1 MRLKHLE
8 LLGYKTFAARTE
20 FLFDK
25 GVTAIVG
32 PNGSGK
38 SNVADAVRWVLGE
51 QSFSLL
57 RAKRSEDMIFAG
69 SERRARLGMAEAT
82 ITLDNSDQWL
92 PIDFGEVAITRRCY
106 RSGENEYLLNGS
118 RVRRRDIADILAK
131 SGLARRTYTVIGQGL
146 VDAALSLRPQERRM
160 LIEEAAGLTLYQSR
174 RADALNR
181 LDETTRNVLRVHDLA
196 AEIAPRLNRLRRQSE
211 RAQEHA
217 LTRQELD
224 KMLQVWYGYQW
235 KRGQDELR
243 RRRAIDSYQRGRLD
257 TQRERVRDQSEHIA
271 QLRAHQNRLRQ
282 QLGAWHRES
291 SALHTQSEAIQR
303 DLAVLQER
311 HRLLLD
317 RRQGVLSEIY
327 PLEASHEAQVEQI
340 SSVRADLSA
349 LIETLNRHQ
358 ESESQAQA
366 ALDAHQEQATKL
378 LAAQSAAREELLAF
392 RTQIAEGSSR
402 LARFQEQQRQT
413 LADQQTHRDACRSL
427 QAQASGLESDLGA
440 TGTRLQA
447 IAARIDEAKAE
458 RARCD
463 QQIVAVQE
471 RLQDL
476 ERQRNEW
483 VGQQGRLQ
491 ERYSLLTRMRR
502 EGTGLY
508 DGVRSVLRLARSSQ
522 DTPSHLE
529 GIVGTVA
536 ELIQVPRELETAV
549 EVALAGQL
557 QNVVTES
564 WRDAQSAIEH
574 LKRTRQGRATFLPL
588 DTLRPARPIRPPR
601 MDGVIGLA
609 SALVDCEPRLSPI
622 VDHLLGRTI
631 VCRSLSVA
639 RQVLDTQEGGY
650 QIVTP
655 EGELVRS
662 SGAVTGGTTRQR
674 RGGGVLAREREWRE
688 LPAQLQELKANRRS
702 LEASIADQTTQIES
716 LRRQVDTLVERQQA
730 EEGLSRQ
737 IEQRRVQIQ
746 QEVQRLER
754 ERDWHTSLADDAEQ
768 SLADLGARETALQQE
783 VQALQSR
790 VGAQETQLAG
800 LQTQIDKQDDRE
812 LNACLAECRARVA
825 TTRQQQ
831 AAKQAELAGYERS
844 LRQIEEQ
851 IAQRRRQSDELV
863 GELHG
868 TQARVGKLHQT
879 EHALGVKIQAHA
891 EQIGPAEQELAE
903 LESQQVQLE
912 EQEEQ
917 ARTRLQDLEAQYS
930 RVRLQVARQEDY
942 MDSLRRQIEGDLGLV
957 ELDMGEELSGQPL
970 LPLGPL
976 VSSLP
981 EVEVLPESLEE
992 QINALKRRLRRLEP
1006 VNPDAPTEYNEAN
1019 QRHTF
1024 LSGQAQDLEQ
1034 AIADLK
1040 QVIAELDEVMERE
1053 FKRTFGTVARE
1064 FRTYFQRLFGG
1075 GSARLQL
1082 TDPDDLMSTGI
1093 DIVARPPGKRQ
1104 QGLALLSGGER
1115 ALTAAAL
1122 VFAVLTASPTPFCV
1136 LDEVD
1141 AALDE
1146 ANVGRFRAVLK
1157 TLAQE
1162 TQFVIITHNRY
1173 TIEIADI
1180 VYGISMDADGTS
1192 CVISHRLEQPEAEA
1206 QDDR

>member
-20 FLFDK
+20 FRFDA

-118 RVRRRDIADILAK
+118 QVRRRDIADLLAK

-174 RADALNR
+174 RADTLNK
-181 LDETTRNVLRVHDLA
+181 LDETTRNVLRVRDLV
-196 AEIAPRLNRLRRQSE
+196 AEISPRLNRLRRQAE

-217 LTRQELD
+217 LARQELD
-224 KMLQVWYGYQW
+224 KMLQVWYGYEW

-243 RRRAIDSYQRGRLD
+243 RRRAIDSYQLGRLE

-271 QLRAHQNRLRQ
+271 QLRTHQNHLRQ
-282 QLGAWHRES
+282 QLGVWHRES
-291 SALHTQSEAIQR
+291 SALHAQSEAIQR

-317 RRQGVLSEIY
+317 RQQQVFSETA
-327 PLEASHEAQVEQI
+327 PLEASREAQVEQI
-340 SSVRADLSA
+340 ASAQTDLSA
-349 LIETLNRHQ
+349 LLVTLNRHQ
-358 ESESQAQA
+358 ESEKEAQA
-366 ALDAHQEQATKL
+366 ALNVHRERLAELLTAQTAAQEDL
-378 LAAQSAAREELLAF
+378 LAL
-392 RTQIAEGSSR
+392 RTQIAEDSSR
-402 LARFQEQQRQT
+402 LAQFQEQRRQL
-413 LADQQTHRDACRSL
+413 LADQQNHHDACRSL
-427 QAQASGLESDLGA
+427 QAQASAQESDLGA
-440 TGTRLQA
+440 TETRLQA
-447 IAARIDEAKAE
+447 IATEIDEAEAE
-458 RARCD
+458 RTQCE
-463 QQIVAVQE
+463 QQIVAIQA

-476 ERQRNEW
+476 ERQKNELE
-483 VGQQGRLQ
+483 GRQGRLQ
-491 ERYSLLTRMRR
+491 ERYTLLTRMRR
-502 EGTGLY
+502 EGAGLY
-508 DGVRSVLRLARSSQ
+508 DGVRSVLRQARSSQ
-522 DTPSHLE
+522 DAPSHLE

-557 QNVVTES
+557 QSVVVDS
-564 WRDAQSAIEH
+564 WRDAQAAIDH
-574 LKRTRQGRATFLPL
+574 LKRTREGRATFLPL
-588 DTLRPARPIRPPR
+588 DTLRPARSIRPPR
-601 MDGVIGLA
+601 MDGIIGLA
-609 SALVDCEPRLSPI
+609 STLVDCEPRIRPI
-622 VDHLLGRTI
+622 ADHLLGRTI
-631 VCRSLSVA
+631 VCRNLSVA
-639 RQVLDTQEGGY
+639 RRLLDAMEGGY

-662 SGAVTGGTTRQR
+662 SGAVTGGTNRQR
-674 RGGGVLAREREWRE
+674 RGGGILAREREWRE
-688 LPAQLQELKANRRS
+688 LPAQLQQLKVNRRS
-702 LEASIADQTTQIES
+702 FQASIEGETTQADSIRRHIDTLAKRQQTQES
-716 LRRQVDTLVERQQA
+716 LRRSVEMHRA
-730 EEGLSRQ
+730 
-737 IEQRRVQIQ
+737 QIQ
-746 QEVQRLER
+746 QEIQRVER
-754 ERDWHTSLADDAEQ
+754 ERDWHSTLADDAERN
-768 SLADLGARETALQQE
+768 LTDLCEREAALQQE
-783 VQALQSR
+783 MQNLQSR
-790 VGAQETQLAG
+790 ASAQETQLAD

-812 LNACLAECRARVA
+812 LNARLIECRAQVA
-825 TTRQQQ
+825 AIGQLQ
-831 AAKQAELAGYERS
+831 AARRAERAGYERS

-851 IAQRRRQSDELV
+851 IAQRRRQSDELAE
-863 GELHG
+863 ELQR
-868 TQARVGKLHQT
+868 TKSRVVKLHQT
-879 EHALGVKIQAHA
+879 EHTLGVEIQAHA
-891 EQIGPAEQELAE
+891 ERIGPAEQELAE
-903 LESQQVQLE
+903 LEDKQLQSE
-912 EQEEQ
+912 EQEGQ
-917 ARTRLQDLEAQYS
+917 TRTRLQDLEAQYS
-930 RVRLQVARQEDY
+930 RVRLQVARQEDH
-942 MDSLRRQIEGDLGLV
+942 MNSLRQQIESDLGLV
-957 ELDMGEELSGQPL
+957 ELDMGDELSGQPL

-981 EVEVLPESLEE
+981 EVEVLPENLDE
-992 QINALKRRLRRLEP
+992 QIHAFKRRMRRLGP
-1006 VNPDAPTEYNEAN
+1006 VNPDAPVEYAEVS
-1019 QRHTF
+1019 QRHAF
-1024 LSGQAQDLEQ
+1024 LSSQAQDLEQ
-1034 AIADLK
+1034 AISDLK

-1053 FKRTFGTVARE
+1053 FRRTFSTVARE
-1064 FRTYFQRLFGG
+1064 FRAYFQKLFGG

-1082 TDPDDLMSTGI
+1082 TDPEDLMSTGI

-1122 VFAVLTASPTPFCV
+1122 VFGVLTASPTPFCV

-1146 ANVGRFRAVLK
+1146 ANVGRFRAVLR

-1192 CVISHRLEQPEAEA
+1192 CVISHRLEQSEAKG
-1206 QDDR
+1206 QDDQ

>member
-20 FLFDK
+20 FLFDA
-25 GVTAIVG
+25 GITAIVG

-92 PIDFGEVAITRRCY
+92 PIDFSEVAITRRCY

-118 RVRRRDIADILAK
+118 QVRRRDIIDILAK

-174 RADALNR
+174 RADTLNK
-181 LDETTRNVLRVHDLA
+181 LDETTRNVLRVRDLV
-196 AEIAPRLNRLRRQSE
+196 AEISPRLERLRRQSE
-211 RAQEHA
+211 KAQEHA

-224 KMLQVWYGYQW
+224 KMLQVWYGYEW

-243 RRRAIDSYQRGRLD
+243 RRRAIDSYQLGRLY

-282 QLGAWHRES
+282 QLGVWHRES
-291 SALHTQSEAIQR
+291 SALHAQSEAIQR

-317 RRQGVLSEIY
+317 RRQQVFSETA
-327 PLEASHEAQVEQI
+327 PLEASREAQVEQI
-340 SSVRADLSA
+340 SSVQADLSA
-349 LIETLNRHQ
+349 LSETLNRHQ
-358 ESESQAQA
+358 KSENEAQA
-366 ALDAHQEQATKL
+366 TLDVHRERLAKL
-378 LAAQSAAREELLAF
+378 LTAQSAAREELLAL
-392 RTQIAEGSSR
+392 RTQIAENSSR
-402 LARFQEQQRQT
+402 LAQLQERRRQL
-413 LADQQTHRDACRSL
+413 LADQQNHRDACRSL
-427 QAQASGLESDLGA
+427 QTQASSLESDLGA
-440 TGTRLQA
+440 AETRLQA
-447 IAARIDEAKAE
+447 IATKIDETEAE
-458 RARCD
+458 QAQCE
-463 QQIVAVQE
+463 QQIVAVQA

-476 ERQRNEW
+476 ERQKNELA
-483 VGQQGRLQ
+483 GRQGRLQ
-491 ERYSLLTRMRR
+491 ERYTLLTRMRR
-502 EGTGLY
+502 EGEGLY
-508 DGVRSVLRLARSSQ
+508 DGVRSVLRLARSTQ

-557 QNVVTES
+557 QNIVVES
-564 WRDAQSAIEH
+564 WRDARVAIDH
-574 LKRTRQGRATFLPL
+574 LKRTREGRATFLPL
-588 DTLRPARPIRPPR
+588 DTLRPAHPIRPPK

-609 SALVDCEPRLSPI
+609 SALVDCESRIRPI

-631 VCRSLSVA
+631 VCRNLSVA
-639 RQVLDTQEGGY
+639 RRVLDALEGGY

-674 RGGGVLAREREWRE
+674 RGGGILAREREWRE
-688 LPAQLQELKANRRS
+688 LPAQLQELEVNRRS
-702 LEASIADQTTQIES
+702 LQASIEGETTQTES
-716 LRRQVDTLVERQQA
+716 LRRQVNTLVERQRAQ
-730 EEGLSRQ
+730 ETLRRNV
-737 IEQRRVQIQ
+737 EQRRAQIQ
-746 QEVQRLER
+746 QEIQRLER
-754 ERDWHTSLADDAEQ
+754 ERDWHTSLADDAERN
-768 SLADLGARETALQQE
+768 LADLSERETALQQE
-783 VQALQSR
+783 VRNLQSR
-790 VGAQETQLAG
+790 GGAQEAQLAS
-800 LQTQIDKQDDRE
+800 LQTQIDEQDDRE
-812 LNACLAECRARVA
+812 LNARLAECRARVA
-825 TTRQQQ
+825 STRQLQ
-831 AAKQAELAGYERS
+831 AARQAELAGYKRS

-851 IAQRRRQSDELV
+851 IAQRRRQLDELV
-863 GELHG
+863 EELQR
-868 TQARVGKLHQT
+868 TKDRVDKLHQT
-879 EHALGVKIQAHA
+879 EHTLGVEIQAHIKR
-891 EQIGPAEQELAE
+891 IGPAEQELAD
-903 LESQQVQLE
+903 LEGQQVQLE
-912 EQEEQ
+912 EQEGQ
-917 ARTRLQDLEAQYS
+917 TRTRLQDLEAQYS
-930 RVRLQVARQEDY
+930 RVRLQVARQEDH
-942 MDSLRRQIEGDLGLV
+942 MNSLRQQIENDLGLV

-981 EVEVLPESLEE
+981 EVKVLPENLEE
-992 QINALKRRLRRLEP
+992 QLNAFKRRLRRLEP
-1006 VNPDAPTEYNEAN
+1006 VNPDAPDEYAQVS

-1024 LSGQAQDLEQ
+1024 LSDQAQDLEQ

-1040 QVIAELDEVMERE
+1040 QVIAELDEVMVRE
-1053 FKRTFGTVARE
+1053 FRRTFNTVARE
-1064 FRTYFQRLFGG
+1064 FRTYFQKLFGG

-1146 ANVGRFRAVLK
+1146 ANVGRFRAVLR

-1173 TIEIADI
+1173 TIEIADV
-1180 VYGISMDADGTS
+1180 VYGISMDADGAS
-1192 CVISHRLEQPEAEA
+1192 CVISHRLNQPKAA
-1206 QDDR
+1206 GRDDR